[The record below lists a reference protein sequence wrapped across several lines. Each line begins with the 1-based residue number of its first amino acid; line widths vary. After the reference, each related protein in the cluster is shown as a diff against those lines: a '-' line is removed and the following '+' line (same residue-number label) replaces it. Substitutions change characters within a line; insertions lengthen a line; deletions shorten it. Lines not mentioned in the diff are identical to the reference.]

1 MPDIFYNETKQDEIL
16 LSVNENQTISH
27 PTILGQKAHETQT
40 DYSNPRQTLVRIVE
54 GDNIQKAI
62 DAVKESGGGVVYL
75 RAGTYI
81 VNEAII
87 GYSYVD
93 IEGENMSSTIIDFNS
108 TSANLSFA
116 GTDIYTAGTITSIT
130 SGVNVTGLGTSWLTN
145 VTTDHQIFIGNTWY
159 KIAAVTGDTTLILAE
174 GYQGNASLPGAA
186 YRAVKIIKDVSI
198 SELTFKSSTGT
209 GIVGTDVRNFRIN
222 NVQLASN
229 NKGMVITNAYQF
241 SPNRVEIISSTSNGL
256 ELTNARFH
264 ALKSLLTVSNG
275 GHGAVF
281 NNCATGSVLESASN
295 SNTSDG
301 YNITSCSDTIF
312 QIQSSGNGGQG
323 VECVSGN
330 DNILI
335 QDALINANTSDGIK
349 LTATTDNCRIRA
361 SKITNNGG
369 YGVNVAASTCDNNL
383 IGLSIFSNNTAGD
396 KNDSGTGTLWTA
408 NIPDSINTGGSPGG
422 VGTFGGDGSDG
433 ALSITSGTTTIDLGS
448 VSMVTKNY
456 TSISI
461 TGTGKLAFSNPHAN
475 GTIIVLRSQGNVTIT
490 SSTTPCIDASGM
502 GADTKTNP
510 NLLLVSGNHYGG
522 DGVQGSGS
530 APGGGG
536 SAGSQFSTTFAG
548 SLYTDNTNKLWR
560 KIIYI
565 ISGTGSGEGGDSP
578 PGQSSQGGV
587 GAKGGGGLYIECKGA
602 WNFTTT
608 NGISV
613 AGLAGSDATATGG
626 ACQSGGGGGG
636 GGAGGMV
643 LVLYGSLTANT
654 GTINILGGA
663 AGAGRVG
670 EAGSGCST
678 SYGGGGGGGG
688 GGSISAIGSGGS
700 SGSYAISTKGGD
712 GGNGGAGANGVSIVT
727 AV

>member
-1 MPDIFYNETKQDEIL
+1 
-16 LSVNENQTISH
+16 
-27 PTILGQKAHETQT
+27 
-40 DYSNPRQTLVRIVE
+40 
-54 GDNIQKAI
+54 
-62 DAVKESGGGVVYL
+62 
-75 RAGTYI
+75 
-81 VNEAII
+81 
-87 GYSYVD
+87 
-93 IEGENMSSTIIDFNS
+93 MSSTIIDFNS
-108 TSANLSFA
+108 TSANLSFT
-116 GTDIYTAGTITSIT
+116 GTDIYTTGTITSIT
-130 SGVNVTGLGTSWLTN
+130 SGVNVTGSGTAWLAN

-295 SNTSDG
+295 SNTYDG

-408 NIPDSINTGGSPGG
+408 NIQDSINTGGSPGG
-422 VGTFGGDGSDG
+422 VGTF
-433 ALSITSGTTTIDLGS
+433 A
-448 VSMVTKNY
+448 V
-456 TSISI
+456 
-461 TGTGKLAFSNPHAN
+461 H
-475 GTIIVLRSQGNVTIT
+475 NV
-490 SSTTPCIDASGM
+490 P
-502 GADTKTNP
+502 
-510 NLLLVSGNHYGG
+510 
-522 DGVQGSGS
+522 
-530 APGGGG
+530 
-536 SAGSQFSTTFAG
+536 
-548 SLYTDNTNKLWR
+548 
-560 KIIYI
+560 
-565 ISGTGSGEGGDSP
+565 
-578 PGQSSQGGV
+578 
-587 GAKGGGGLYIECKGA
+587 
-602 WNFTTT
+602 
-608 NGISV
+608 
-613 AGLAGSDATATGG
+613 
-626 ACQSGGGGGG
+626 
-636 GGAGGMV
+636 
-643 LVLYGSLTANT
+643 
-654 GTINILGGA
+654 
-663 AGAGRVG
+663 
-670 EAGSGCST
+670 
-678 SYGGGGGGGG
+678 
-688 GGSISAIGSGGS
+688 
-700 SGSYAISTKGGD
+700 
-712 GGNGGAGANGVSIVT
+712 
-727 AV
+727 